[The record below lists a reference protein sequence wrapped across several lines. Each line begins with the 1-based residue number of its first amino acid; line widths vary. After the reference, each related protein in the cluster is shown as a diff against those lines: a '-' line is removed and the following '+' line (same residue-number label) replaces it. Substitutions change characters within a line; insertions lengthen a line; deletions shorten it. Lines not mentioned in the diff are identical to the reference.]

1 MPLTQKWFLVN
12 SQKVFSKDEQFDFL
26 TFHGKLSRSKQKG
39 KLLFDMN
46 FSMPS
51 VVAQLSA
58 KQVVMGLPSLCDR

>member
-1 MPLTQKWFLVN
+1 MVVLCLAQ
-12 SQKVFSKDEQFDFL
+12 
-26 TFHGKLSRSKQKG
+26 
-39 KLLFDMN
+39 LLFDMN